1 VTALE
6 PRDFNGPDGPSAGAF
21 SMAPSP
27 YRPNWWL
34 HATLFVL
41 TFLSTTLVGGL
52 VWGGLPLEMAGL
64 SLPALLTDP
73 RVYIAGLKFSLP
85 LLTILGCH
93 ELGHYMAARHHGLTA
108 TPPFFIPFPIPFLGI
123 GTLGAVIR
131 IKDPI
136 RDKKQLLDVGAAG
149 PVAGFAALLPFLAYG
164 IVASEIGDSPTEGA
178 YLEFGE
184 PLIYRILEVALRPGL
199 GDDMTLWLH
208 PTGVAAWFGILVTL
222 LNMLP
227 FAQLDGGHVLYSL
240 FGRLHRAL
248 VWPMLGALAGLG
260 FVWPGWWLWVVI
272 ALILRPQHP
281 RLWDEDLPLD
291 PRRRMVGWIAIAI
304 FVLCFVAE
312 PIRIVF

>member
-1 VTALE
+1 
-6 PRDFNGPDGPSAGAF
+6 
-21 SMAPSP
+21 MAPPP

-41 TFLSTTLVGGL
+41 TFGSTTLVGGL
-52 VWGGLPLEMAGL
+52 VWGGLPLEMASLGL
-64 SLPALLTDP
+64 AALLTDP
-73 RVYIAGLKFSLP
+73 RVYVAGLKFSLP

-93 ELGHYMAARHHGLTA
+93 ELGHYLAARHHGLTA
-108 TPPFFIPFPIPFLGI
+108 TPPYFIPFPIPVLGI

-136 RDKKQLLDVGAAG
+136 HNKKQLLDVGAAG
-149 PVAGFAALLPFLAYG
+149 PIAGFAALVPFLAYG
-164 IVASEIGDSPTEGA
+164 IIASEIGDAPTEGA

-184 PLIYRILEVALRPGL
+184 PLIYRILEATRRPGL
-199 GDDMTLWLH
+199 GEDMTLWLH
-208 PTGVAAWFGILVTL
+208 PTGVAAWFGVLVTL

-227 FAQLDGGHVLYSL
+227 FAQLDGGHVLYAL
-240 FGRLHRAL
+240 FGRHHRKM
-248 VWPMLGALAGLG
+248 VWPLLGALAGLG

-272 ALILRPQHP
+272 ALVLRPQHP
-281 RLWDEDLPLD
+281 RLWDEDQPLD
-291 PRRRMVGWIAIAI
+291 PRRRLVGWIAIVI